1 MILISGKG
9 ARAMNEGKPLQRERG
24 RVLTKQQEKLLDFF
38 ENDLQYG
45 EAQVIIK
52 NGQPVF
58 VRVAYRD
65 VKLD

>member
-1 MILISGKG
+1 MERK
-9 ARAMNEGKPLQRERG
+9 EQPLSA
-24 RVLTKQQEKLLDFF
+24 QEKNLLHFF
-38 ENDLQYG
+38 RNELKYG
-45 EAQVIIK
+45 EATVIIR